1 MNATGLSKTLIES
14 NLSSRPLPPASR
26 FGKLTAAL
34 RETIVVLEASLFWTL
49 VLLIASLLWLGS
61 GLLKSLGNMF
71 HPRSPTSSSCAACRD
86 PVGAEVSVTLVLV
99 LAVITAGVG
108 ALAYEWCHAQA
119 VKRAQTSLVARNHK

>member
-14 NLSSRPLPPASR
+14 DLSSWPLPPASR
-26 FGKLTAAL
+26 FGKPAAAL
-34 RETIVVLEASLFWTL
+34 GETIVVLEASLFWTL
-49 VLLIASLLWLGS
+49 VFLIAGLLWLGS
-61 GLLKSLGNMF
+61 GLLRSLGNMF
-71 HPRSPTSSSCAACRD
+71 HPRSPTSSSRAACRD

>member
-14 NLSSRPLPPASR
+14 DLSSRLLLPASA

-61 GLLKSLGNMF
+61 GLLKSLGDMF
-71 HPRSPTSSSCAACRD
+71 HSRSPTNSSRAACRD

-99 LAVITAGVG
+99 LAVIMAGVG
-108 ALAYEWCHAQA
+108 ALAYEWCHARA

>member
-14 NLSSRPLPPASR
+14 NLSSRPLRPASR

-61 GLLKSLGNMF
+61 GLLKSLGHMF

-119 VKRAQTSLVARNHK
+119 VKRAQTSFVARNHK

>member
-61 GLLKSLGNMF
+61 GLLKSLSNMF
-71 HPRSPTSSSCAACRD
+71 HPRSPTNSSCAACRD

-119 VKRAQTSLVARNHK
+119 VKRAQSSLVARNHK